1 MYLKFQVGDTHDVEF
16 HKYNTGKKIEG
27 EYQGQ
32 PTVQYLYGVRVNG
45 EETSWYTT
53 PNTNQI
59 LQENNLQVGDII
71 TVARVAE
78 KQYVFTRN
86 GKILMK
92 ANDSEVNKVVAEHN
106 ANKTISGKELLDR
119 IKSLELKV
127 SVLEGRLS
135 QSEPKSP
142 LEAQNEPNKEL
153 TVEEVEQAFGEDS
166 TDVSKIPF

>member
-1 MYLKFQVGDTHDVEF
+1 MSYLKFNVGNTHDVEF
-16 HKYNTGKKIEG
+16 HKFNKGKKIEG

-59 LQENNLQVGDII
+59 LQDNNLQVGDVI

-92 ANDSEVNKVVAEHN
+92 KDDSEINKIVAQHN
-106 ANKTISGKELLDR
+106 ADKTVSGKELLDR

-127 SVLEGRLS
+127 SVLEGRNTALNT
-135 QSEPKSP
+135 QTPLKSP
-142 LEAQNEPNKEL
+142 NFNELEPTVNTAQEFNDEISN
-153 TVEEVEQAFGEDS
+153 
-166 TDVSKIPF
+166 IPF